1 MENVNDLIPDEG
13 IYQTKDLIIVKK
25 NNSIVTITDKL
36 ITINTKD
43 NMHFISLEDKNVDI
57 DGDGTVKQIKTV
69 YTAQSNKKD

>member
-13 IYQTKDLIIVKK
+13 IYQTKDLIIVRK

>member
-13 IYQTKDLIIVKK
+13 IYQTKDLIIVRK

-43 NMHFISLEDKNVDI
+43 NMYFISLEDKNVDT
-57 DGDGTVKQIKTV
+57 DGDGTVKQIKNV

>member
-13 IYQTKDLIIVKK
+13 IYQTKDLIIIKK